1 MGFPS
6 CLVQIWIV
14 PHIER
19 HNYLRLDKKEKTKLL
34 VSLGI
39 SGLGLNS
46 GGNCWKQKSF
56 WTPVQKDG
64 LDLNEAFQKSE

>member
-1 MGFPS
+1 MPR
-6 CLVQIWIV
+6 
-14 PHIER
+14 IER

-34 VSLGI
+34 VSPGI

-46 GGNCWKQKSF
+46 GGNCWKQKSY
-56 WTPVQKDG
+56 TPVQKDG